1 MLWLINWLKSD
12 DIYKLKLLPIYLLC
26 LALILIPTIY
36 KGQIIKALHFSQEKK
51 INPIKISKLEI
62 YIKSSKTAEYIID
75 IFKI

>member
-36 KGQIIKALHFSQEKK
+36 KGQIIKAQKNQSYKN
-51 INPIKISKLEI
+51 I
-62 YIKSSKTAEYIID
+62 
-75 IFKI
+75 